1 MHWSEKLKK
10 IIWWTYY
17 IDVVATDGGRLTI
30 TIILLLSISIT
41 HGGCV

>member
-1 MHWSEKLKK
+1 MKSCKEYDER
-10 IIWWTYY
+10 T
-17 IDVVATDGGRLTI
+17 IDVVATDGVRLTI